1 MTTADTL
8 QLRESLL
15 AELRESAAPVSTA
28 ALAAAMPWKVERSH
42 DVCEQLCHR
51 AGGSPGVQV
60 LECHRSWHLVQY
72 RRATHGY
79 TGIYRHLRSLE
90 SQGLVRR
97 TIRDGRKQVCWIYI
111 RSDPGDRDD
120 QQAPAPATDVAN
132 S

>member
-1 MTTADTL
+1 MTTADTMR
-8 QLRESLL
+8 LRERLL
-15 AELRESAAPVSTA
+15 DELRGSTA
-28 ALAAAMPWKVERSH
+28 AISTADLAAAMPWKVERSH
-42 DVCEQLCHR
+42 DSCEQLCHR
-51 AGGSPGVQV
+51 ADGARWVEV

-97 TIRDGRKQVCWIYI
+97 TIRDGRKRVCWTYAGHD
-111 RSDPGDRDD
+111 S
-120 QQAPAPATDVAN
+120 APSVGNAAERH